1 MQILVR
7 VHGGDYVTAVPPGDE
22 MTPADG
28 RNFDLLEKQ
37 NPTPFGARINQNNFT
52 LKCLFGWLRRFRYN
66 NSIRINL

>member
-1 MQILVR
+1 MQILAR

-37 NPTPFGARINQNNFT
+37 NPTPANF
-52 LKCLFGWLRRFRYN
+52 LWNIVNFVISSLNYF
-66 NSIRINL
+66 